1 VADSAN
7 KSHPHMYT
15 SKEANLVT
23 KFRGFFLRRLIPYP
37 LNSCKT
43 NQKETQS
50 IFHSSSPIFLNLK
63 HRNMLLS
70 IGRRGRTATN
80 QLRSMYCTS
89 YYNHNMVVQ
98 SHHHHLLLLLL
109 PKNIITLS
117 LCQQRNVSK
126 EKKSDESIEQLERS
140 NEETSLTHSTLKD
153 MEEAKR
159 WVIEQQREI
168 YDAITQEEFSK
179 AILLLDE
186 MNKVINTGIRPKEIR
201 EHEQMIITW
210 KTYVMR
216 QYATIYFWMKDYEQA
231 VVYCDKTLALE
242 KEIKRLRMSSNL
254 FMDLNMAAV
263 LKSEILI
270 KRKQYD
276 QALKIRNYLIDN
288 RIRKRLAN
296 IKSDD
301 PWRVILGHELAYHL
315 IERAKLYMTLSSEA
329 GTDYSQEALRDLNE
343 SLQILPT
350 ALAFLLKSRINFGKS
365 QYRKA
370 LQNAK
375 LCLEMNPDEAQ
386 EDEVN
391 IIIEQCL
398 VNLEKSKEEEQKKSS
413 V

>member
-1 VADSAN
+1 
-7 KSHPHMYT
+7 
-15 SKEANLVT
+15 
-23 KFRGFFLRRLIPYP
+23 
-37 LNSCKT
+37 
-43 NQKETQS
+43 
-50 IFHSSSPIFLNLK
+50 
-63 HRNMLLS
+63 
-70 IGRRGRTATN
+70 
-80 QLRSMYCTS
+80 
-89 YYNHNMVVQ
+89 MVVQ
-98 SHHHHLLLLLL
+98 SHHHHHLLLLL